1 MDRGQITALEATS
14 RSILRGE
21 RKWLLLQYSDSIDLR
36 RLTLCS
42 QGSKGLDELE
52 ASFHKHKVQHAV
64 YREDESPSTGLIIIT
79 YIPTFISGIERARA
93 LVNARHLLTTLEGST
108 ALLTVERLS
117 ELTQVSVHQ
126 ALLGQHR
133 SSQMQRS
140 LSEPIEPTL
149 NHLHDVHPAEEIRR
163 ACSETNNSN
172 NKARFL
178 PQRSKKLIGQILGRH
193 RGHRLSGTNRETPP
207 VPPPKDDPRQSSKQ
221 QKAPPEC
228 LSEVHPYSGVLQ
240 TELEPE
246 MVASYPLEANNWP
259 ISDEQY
265 LAESRSLYVPLR
277 GKWGVTMM
285 SDPEE
290 RARFRSE
297 TEAKRRREEEEAKDR
312 EQERQAKIRQEKEAI
327 IQQNLEDQA
336 RQVATLQQELARAA
350 EERQRRE
357 HFERVEEEHSHR
369 LSELKKRVE
378 KEKRLE
384 MHRQMERWRKEQ
396 LCREEQARR
405 DLEEAK
411 RKQTKEML
419 QRISRAQAQLGRSG
433 RHGWVGIQTS
443 KSLTW
448 KRRIFKLDGGK
459 IHLYR
464 DEKERSP
471 VIEVDIKTEVRSIK
485 EWDEGYEELKVI
497 PHSFVVE
504 LAQRGEIWMMYT
516 DTEDEKYMILAYVYQ
531 IAGWSTEVYL

>member
-1 MDRGQITALEATS
+1 MDRGQITALEATY

-21 RKWLLLQYSDSIDLR
+21 KKWLLLQYSDSIDLR

-42 QGSKGLDELE
+42 QGSNGLDELE

-93 LVNARHLLTTLEGST
+93 LVNARHLLTTLEESWIHSFADGGK
-108 ALLTVERLS
+108 AVR
-117 ELTQVSVHQ
+117 
-126 ALLGQHR
+126 ANP
-133 SSQMQRS
+133 
-140 LSEPIEPTL
+140 EPIEPTL

-178 PQRSKKLIGQILGRH
+178 PQRSKKLIGQILGRN
-193 RGHRLSGTNRETPP
+193 RGHRLSGTNMETPP
-207 VPPPKDDPRQSSKQ
+207 VPPPKDNPRQSR
-221 QKAPPEC
+221 
-228 LSEVHPYSGVLQ
+228 VLQ

-336 RQVATLQQELARAA
+336 RQVATLQQDLTRAA

-485 EWDEGYEELKVI
+485 EWDEGYEELKAI

>member
-1 MDRGQITALEATS
+1 MDRGQITALEATY

-21 RKWLLLQYSDSIDLR
+21 KKWLLLQYSDNIDLR

-42 QGSKGLDELE
+42 QGSNGLDELE
-52 ASFHKHKVQHAV
+52 ASFHEHKVQHAV

-93 LVNARHLLTTLEGST
+93 LVNARHLLTTLQGCT

-117 ELTQVSVHQ
+117 ELTQISVHQ
-126 ALLGQHR
+126 ALLGQHH

-163 ACSETNNSN
+163 ACSETNSSN

-178 PQRSKKLIGQILGRH
+178 PQRSKKLIVQILGRH
-193 RGHRLSGTNRETPP
+193 RGHRLSGTDMETPP
-207 VPPPKDDPRQSSKQ
+207 VPPPKDTWQN

-228 LSEVHPYSGVLQ
+228 LSEGHPYSGVMQ
-240 TELEPE
+240 TEPE
-246 MVASYPLEANNWP
+246 MVASYPSEANHWP
-259 ISDEQY
+259 ISDNQY
-265 LAESRSLYVPLR
+265 PAELRSLYVPLR

-297 TEAKRRREEEEAKDR
+297 AEAKRRREEEEAKDR
-312 EQERQAKIRQEKEAI
+312 EQEHQAKIRQEKEAR

-336 RQVATLQQELARAA
+336 RQMAALEQDLARAA
-350 EERQRRE
+350 EERRRRG
-357 HFERVEEEHSHR
+357 HFERVEEEHWHR

-396 LCREEQARR
+396 LYREEQARR

-471 VIEVDIKTEVRSIK
+471 VIAEVDIKTEVRSIK
-485 EWDEGYEELKVI
+485 EWDEGYEELKAI

-504 LAQRGEIWMMYT
+504 LAQRDEIWMMYT

-531 IAGWSTEVYL
+531 IAEWSTEVYL